1 MPSWRPLESTGGLV
15 LDLRMP
21 GIGGLELL
29 RHLDWRIP
37 VIILPAHG
45 DDEARACGPSRPAPS
60 RSSRGRSKAPRSQTL
75 YARRIFDMIG
85 VSTFAPRGGVHLGG
99 C

>member
-45 DDEARACGPSRPAPS
+45 DDERRTCGPSGPA
-60 RSSRGRSKAPRSQTL
+60 RSSRRRARAPRSPTL
-75 YARRIFDMIG
+75 YARRILDTIG
-85 VSTFAPRGGVHLGG
+85 TSTLAPGGGADLGG
-99 C
+99 S